1 MLEGAWD
8 QAALVT
14 WSICF
19 EGNLI
24 KGADRDQNNF
34 T

>member
-1 MLEGAWD
+1 MLEGTWD

-19 EGNLI
+19 EGNHI
-24 KGADRDQNNF
+24 KGAE
-34 T
+34 TILLKLY